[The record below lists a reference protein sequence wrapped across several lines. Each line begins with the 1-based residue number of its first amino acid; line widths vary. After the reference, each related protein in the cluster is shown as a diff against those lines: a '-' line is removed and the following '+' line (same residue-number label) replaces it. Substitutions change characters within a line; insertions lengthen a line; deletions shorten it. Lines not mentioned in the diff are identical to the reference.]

1 MGSPCGG
8 GWFFCSRGLY
18 LGGQAGGPNGGAV
31 WEDGDAPSVGVT
43 VWGGGWGK
51 LGSTYYF
58 SEGLL
63 CGTLGH

>member
-1 MGSPCGG
+1 MVGVGSSAPEASTWVARQGV
-8 GWFFCSRGLY
+8 
-18 LGGQAGGPNGGAV
+18 QMGGAV
-31 WEDGDAPSVGVT
+31 WEDGDEPSVGVT
-43 VWGGGWGK
+43 VWGRGWGE